1 MGTGSRF
8 HHQGIG
14 SSLRFGSRTNRRTDR
29 FCTAIGYVF
38 DRNGIRGLVN
48 SNEWHLDSQLQPEGG
63 RRFSILYVPSAREC
77 PLLLQLPSGEIS
89 TTNGFISPCCCLEPL
104 SLF

>member
-29 FCTAIGYVF
+29 FCTAIG
-38 DRNGIRGLVN
+38 
-48 SNEWHLDSQLQPEGG
+48 SEM
-63 RRFSILYVPSAREC
+63 
-77 PLLLQLPSGEIS
+77 
-89 TTNGFISPCCCLEPL
+89 
-104 SLF
+104 